1 MRKELL
7 QFPKRFRQA
16 GMTLLELIIACAIL
30 MILASAAMPVA
41 RYTVQRKKEAEL
53 RSDLR
58 EMRDAIDRYKDAADR
73 NLIRVEVGT
82 EGYPPDLDTLVKGV
96 DMVSQQ
102 NAAGIAGATN
112 PAQPAAALTNPGGAS
127 SGFGASGFGSSSF
140 GSSGSG
146 FGSTGSGLGSS
157 GFGGSTGLGASGQ
170 TNSSGSGNSSNQ
182 GQDLVRHVR
191 FLRRIPVDP
200 MTGKAEWGMR
210 SVQDD
215 PDSTSWGGKN
225 VFDVFSKSTGT
236 ALDGTMYS
244 DW

>member
-1 MRKELL
+1 MGKELL
-7 QFPKRFRQA
+7 QFPKRLRQA

-53 RSDLR
+53 HSDLR

-96 DMVSQQ
+96 DMVSQP

-112 PAQPAAALTNPGGAS
+112 PGQPIAPSTGAGGTS
-127 SGFGASGFGSSSF
+127 SGFGASGFGSS
-140 GSSGSG
+140 
-146 FGSTGSGLGSS
+146 GSGLGGSGFSGSS
-157 GFGGSTGLGASGQ
+157 GLGNAFGQ
-170 TNSSGSGNSSNQ
+170 TNSSGSSNQ

-215 PDSTSWGGKN
+215 PDASSWGGKN
-225 VFDVFSKSTGT
+225 VFDVFSKSTST
-236 ALDGTMYS
+236 SLDGTTKYS